1 VVGTFDHH
9 FDELGEARVVLAQLE
24 EALDEEGLVVAI
36 ALGVEAADE
45 LDVFAGELERRRLEL
60 PPARRYAQQEAVVDV
75 DDVALHV
82 QQDVAIVSIL
92 RNTASATDERTARK
106 DTHGRPCVAYSNLE
120 EIAEERVAGE
130 ALDKVVA
137 GGIEGSRTGPA
148 VGGGEVAQQ
157 RRRTREKS
165 PLYGID

>member
-1 VVGTFDHH
+1 MSACAVVRTFDHH

-92 RNTASATDERTARK
+92 RNTT
-106 DTHGRPCVAYSNLE
+106 
-120 EIAEERVAGE
+120 
-130 ALDKVVA
+130 
-137 GGIEGSRTGPA
+137 
-148 VGGGEVAQQ
+148 
-157 RRRTREKS
+157 RRH
-165 PLYGID
+165 